1 MLEHL
6 RMMARYN
13 KWANA
18 QLNTAVMNI
27 SHDAYMAERE
37 AFFGSIHGGLNH
49 ILLVDRIWRGRVE
62 GNSHPADRL
71 DIIVTNS
78 REAFLRERMAEDD
91 ILIDFTDSFDRKSLD
106 EKVTYSS
113 LIGFT
118 GTDPRRLILAHMFNH
133 ATHHRGQIHAL
144 LTQVP
149 ADPPPLDLM
158 VYIRETEAG

>member
-1 MLEHL
+1 MLKHL

-27 SHDAYMAERE
+27 SHDAYMAKRE

-49 ILLVDRIWRGRVE
+49 ILLIDRIWRGRVE
-62 GNSHPADRL
+62 GNPHPADRL

-91 ILIDFTDSFDRKSLD
+91 ILIDFTDSFDEKSLD

-144 LTQVP
+144 LSQVP

-158 VYIRETEAG
+158 IYIRETEAG

>member
-18 QLNTAVMNI
+18 KLNTAVMSI
-27 SHDAYMAERE
+27 SHDDYMAKRE

-62 GNSHPADRL
+62 GNPHPADRL
-71 DIIVTNS
+71 DIIVTDD
-78 REAFLRERMAEDD
+78 REAFVRERTVEDD
-91 ILIDFTDSFDRKSLD
+91 ILIDFTDSFDEKSLD
-106 EKVTYSS
+106 ETVTYSS

-158 VYIRETEAG
+158 IYIRETEAG

>member
-1 MLEHL
+1 MIEHL

-27 SHDAYMAERE
+27 SHDAYMAKRE

-49 ILLVDRIWRGRVE
+49 ILLIDRIWRGRVE
-62 GNSHPADRL
+62 GNPYPADRL
-71 DIIVTNS
+71 DIIVTDD

-91 ILIDFTDSFDRKSLD
+91 ILIDFTDSFDEKTLD

-158 VYIRETEAG
+158 IYIRETEAG

>member
-18 QLNTAVMNI
+18 RLNAAVMDI
-27 SHDAYMAERE
+27 SNDDYMAKRE

-49 ILLVDRIWRGRVE
+49 ILLVDRLWRGRVE
-62 GNSHPADRL
+62 GKPYPADRL
-71 DIIVTNS
+71 DIIVAED
-78 REAFLRERMAEDD
+78 RETFVRERTAEDD
-91 ILIDFTDSFDRKSLD
+91 ILIDFTDSFDEKSLA
-106 EKVTYSS
+106 ETVTYSS
-113 LIGFT
+113 LVGFT
-118 GTDPRRLILAHMFNH
+118 GKDPRRLILAHMFNH

-158 VYIRETEAG
+158 IYIRDIEAG

>member
-1 MLEHL
+1 MLKHL

-27 SHDAYMAERE
+27 SHDAYMAKRE

-62 GNSHPADRL
+62 GNPHPADRL

-91 ILIDFTDSFDRKSLD
+91 ILIDFTDSFDEKSLD

-158 VYIRETEAG
+158 IYIRETEAG

>member
-27 SHDAYMAERE
+27 SHDAYMAKRE

-49 ILLVDRIWRGRVE
+49 ILLIDRIWRGRVE
-62 GNSHPADRL
+62 GNPYPADRL
-71 DIIVTNS
+71 DIIVTDD
-78 REAFLRERMAEDD
+78 REAFLCERMAEDD
-91 ILIDFTDSFDRKSLD
+91 ILIDFTDSFDEKSLD

-149 ADPPPLDLM
+149 VDPPPLDLM
-158 VYIRETEAG
+158 IYIRETEAG

>member
-13 KWANA
+13 KWANVR
-18 QLNTAVMNI
+18 LNDAIMDI
-27 SHDAYMAERE
+27 SHDAYMAKRE

-62 GNSHPADRL
+62 GNPHPADRL
-71 DIIVTNS
+71 DIIVTDD
-78 REAFLRERMAEDD
+78 RETFVRERIAEDD
-91 ILIDFTDSFDRKSLD
+91 ILIAFTDSFDEKALD
-106 EKVTYSS
+106 ETVTYSS
-113 LIGFT
+113 LVGFT

-133 ATHHRGQIHAL
+133 ATHHRGQVHAL

-149 ADPPPLDLM
+149 ADPRPLDLM
-158 VYIRETEAG
+158 IYIRDTEAG

>member
-18 QLNTAVMNI
+18 RLNAAIMDI
-27 SHDAYMAERE
+27 SHDAYMAKRE

-62 GNSHPADRL
+62 GNPHPADRL
-71 DIIVTNS
+71 DIIVTDD
-78 REAFLRERMAEDD
+78 REAFVRERIAEDD
-91 ILIDFTDSFDRKSLD
+91 ILIAFTDSFDGKSLD
-106 EKVTYSS
+106 ETVTYSS

-158 VYIRETEAG
+158 IYIRETEAG

>member
-62 GNSHPADRL
+62 GNPHPADRL
-71 DIIVTNS
+71 DIIVTDS
-78 REAFLRERMAEDD
+78 REAFLRERLAEDD
-91 ILIDFTDSFDRKSLD
+91 ILIDFTDSFDEKSLD

>member
-1 MLEHL
+1 MIEHL

-27 SHDAYMAERE
+27 SHDAYMAKRE

-62 GNSHPADRL
+62 GNPHPVDRL
-71 DIIVTNS
+71 DIIVTDS

-91 ILIDFTDSFDRKSLD
+91 ILIDFTDSFDEKTLD

-158 VYIRETEAG
+158 IYIRETEAG

>member
-18 QLNTAVMNI
+18 QLNTAVMDI
-27 SHDAYMAERE
+27 SHDAYVAKRD
-37 AFFGSIHGGLNH
+37 AIFGLIHGGRNH

-62 GNSHPADRL
+62 CNPHPADRL
-71 DIIVTNS
+71 DIIVTDD
-78 REAFLRERMAEDD
+78 REAFVRERMAEDD
-91 ILIDFTDSFDRKSLD
+91 ILIDFTDSFDEKSLD

-118 GTDPRRLILAHMFNH
+118 GTNPRRLNLAHMFNH

-158 VYIRETEAG
+158 IYIRETEAG

>member
-13 KWANA
+13 KWANG

-27 SHDAYMAERE
+27 SHDAYMAKRE

-49 ILLVDRIWRGRVE
+49 ILLIDRIWRGRVE
-62 GNSHPADRL
+62 GNPHPADRL

-91 ILIDFTDSFDRKSLD
+91 ILIDFTDSFDEKSLD

-158 VYIRETEAG
+158 IYIRETEAG

>member
-18 QLNTAVMNI
+18 RLNTAVMDI

-37 AFFGSIHGGLNH
+37 AFFGSVHGGLNH

-62 GNSHPADRL
+62 GNPHPADRL
-71 DIIVTNS
+71 DIIVTDD
-78 REAFLRERMAEDD
+78 REAFVRERIAEDD
-91 ILIDFTDSFDRKSLD
+91 ILIAFTDSFDEKSLD
-106 EKVTYSS
+106 ETVTYSS

-158 VYIRETEAG
+158 IYIRETEAG

>member
-13 KWANA
+13 KWANVR
-18 QLNTAVMNI
+18 LNDAIMDI
-27 SHDAYMAERE
+27 SHDAYMAKRE

-62 GNSHPADRL
+62 GNPHPADRL
-71 DIIVTNS
+71 DIIVTDG
-78 REAFLRERMAEDD
+78 REAFVRERIAEDD
-91 ILIDFTDSFDRKSLD
+91 ILITFTDSFDEKDLD
-106 EKVTYSS
+106 ETVTYSS
-113 LIGFT
+113 LLGFT

-133 ATHHRGQIHAL
+133 ATHHRGQVHAL

-158 VYIRETEAG
+158 IYIRDTEAG

>member
-13 KWANA
+13 KWANG
-18 QLNTAVMNI
+18 QLNTAIMNI
-27 SHDAYMAERE
+27 SHDAYMAKRE

-49 ILLVDRIWRGRVE
+49 ILLIDRIWRGRVE
-62 GNSHPADRL
+62 GNPHPADRL
-71 DIIVTNS
+71 DIIVTDD

-91 ILIDFTDSFDRKSLD
+91 ILIDFTDSFDEKSLD

-158 VYIRETEAG
+158 IYIRETEAG

>member
-1 MLEHL
+1 MIEHL

-13 KWANA
+13 KWANG

-27 SHDAYMAERE
+27 SHDAYMAKRE

-49 ILLVDRIWRGRVE
+49 ILLIDRIWRGRVE
-62 GNSHPADRL
+62 GNPHPADRL
-71 DIIVTNS
+71 DIIVTES

-91 ILIDFTDSFDRKSLD
+91 ILIDFTDSFDEKSLD

-158 VYIRETEAG
+158 IYIRETEAG

>member
-62 GNSHPADRL
+62 GNPHPADRL
-71 DIIVTNS
+71 DIIVTDS

-91 ILIDFTDSFDRKSLD
+91 ILIDFTDSFDGKSLD

>member
-27 SHDAYMAERE
+27 SHDAYMAKRE

-49 ILLVDRIWRGRVE
+49 ILLIDRIWRGRVE
-62 GNSHPADRL
+62 GNPYPADRL
-71 DIIVTNS
+71 DIIVTDD

-91 ILIDFTDSFDRKSLD
+91 ILIDFTDSFDEKSLD
-106 EKVTYSS
+106 KKVTYPS

-158 VYIRETEAG
+158 IYIRETEAG

>member
-1 MLEHL
+1 MIEHL

-27 SHDAYMAERE
+27 SHDAYMAKRE

-62 GNSHPADRL
+62 GNPHPVDRL
-71 DIIVTNS
+71 DIIVTES

-91 ILIDFTDSFDRKSLD
+91 ILIDFTDSFDEKTLD

-158 VYIRETEAG
+158 IYIRETEAG